1 MKQTKNSRLR
11 RIASG
16 LLAALM
22 LMTSAPVSYALEPVI
37 GIQQMAPEQTEE
49 TTGEEIPEPEQD
61 PDNGASD
68 PALEENEEVMDE
80 PAPDA
85 EPGDGD
91 EEQGSD
97 GQPALPVEEQPEPP
111 PVQDSGEVVVPGED
125 EPLGEEP
132 TVGSSGLDP
141 PAEEFPEAVSFEAS
155 KAMAMSRTARSA
167 PGSTTIYMERI
178 DDISHSYPFSGG
190 SPYYGYLFYT
200 RRGGYRLLCG
210 ARPF

>member
-97 GQPALPVEEQPEPP
+97 GQPALPVEEQP
-111 PVQDSGEVVVPGED
+111 G
-125 EPLGEEP
+125 
-132 TVGSSGLDP
+132 T
-141 PAEEFPEAVSFEAS
+141 PA
-155 KAMAMSRTARSA
+155 
-167 PGSTTIYMERI
+167 
-178 DDISHSYPFSGG
+178 
-190 SPYYGYLFYT
+190 
-200 RRGGYRLLCG
+200 G
-210 ARPF
+210 AGQR